1 MAIKTLGKKYR
12 NESAAIRA
20 LKGELAKLEQ
30 KQKARDLT
38 KLKQLPKQSGFS
50 SVDELIENLAELASP
65 ALKGRVLGGGGAAR
79 KGTARKKKRAA
90 KKGAA
95 KKAAS
100 KKRAAKKGAARK
112 RTAKK
117 GATKKA
123 ASRKT
128 AGKKVAR
135 AKKSAGK
142 RSRAQVTAETIEKM
156 KEAFAAKTPGPK
168 IAKEFGVSP
177 STVHNIKKKLGLVKA

>member
-30 KQKARDLT
+30 KQKARNLT
-38 KLKQLPKQSGFS
+38 KLKQLPKQAGFS
-50 SVDELIENLAELASP
+50 SVDELIENLAELAGP
-65 ALKGRVLGGGGAAR
+65 ALKSRVLGGGGGAAG
-79 KGTARKKKRAA
+79 KGTTRKKKRAA
-90 KKGAA
+90 KKASSR
-95 KKAAS
+95 KAAS
-100 KKRAAKKGAARK
+100 KKRAAKKAAS
-112 RTAKK
+112 KK
-117 GATKKA
+117 T

>member
-12 NESAAIRA
+12 NESEAIRA

-30 KQKARDLT
+30 KQKSRNLT
-38 KLKQLPKQSGFS
+38 KLKQLPKQAGFS
-50 SVDELIENLAELASP
+50 SVDELIENLAELAGP
-65 ALKGRVLGGGGAAR
+65 ALKGRVLGGGGGAAR

-90 KKGAA
+90 RKGAA
-95 KKAAS
+95 KKSAS
-100 KKRAAKKGAARK
+100 KKTAAKKS
-112 RTAKK
+112 
-117 GATKKA
+117 
-123 ASRKT
+123 ASKKT

-168 IAKEFGVSP
+168 IAKQFGVSP